1 MGETRNLFV
10 SHLHEDDARVE
21 GFRGLLGAHD
31 VDVRDSSITADKP
44 NQAKSE
50 GYIRS
55 QILAPRIRWAGTV
68 VVIVTEATK
77 NSEWVQWEVEYAKK
91 LGRRIVGV
99 WGHGASESD
108 LPEALEKY
116 ADAVVGWNADG
127 IIAAIHGENNWN
139 APDGEPRPAQPLVR
153 HSCA

>member
-10 SHLHEDDARVE
+10 SHLHEDDARVG
-21 GFRGLLGAHD
+21 GFRDLLGAHD
-31 VDVRDSSITADKP
+31 IDVRDSSITADKP

-50 GYIRS
+50 DYIKS
-55 QILAPRIRWAGTV
+55 QILAPRIGWAGTA

-77 NSEWVQWEVEYAKK
+77 NSKYVQWEVEYANK
-91 LGRRIVGV
+91 LGKRIVGV

-127 IIAAIHGENNWN
+127 IIAAIDGEDNWKT
-139 APDGEPRPAQPLVR
+139 PDGEPRPAQPLVR
-153 HSCA
+153 YSCA